1 MCDKKNNFISRKKE
15 IYNEFFYLR
24 GYYLKIS
31 NINQKIKI
39 IIYNMDL
46 LDSIRYKIEMNLNE
60 LHLLNKVFKSYNS
73 IDQIYKDFIELII
86 KNKFEIKRNIMD
98 LILDLTLSD
107 IFHNMFHVEILLKG
121 NKEDNNEYI
130 NILISEIKRMRINN
144 TLIRELK
151 EENKKIK
158 NEIQLLKSKISNN
171 SFDKFNTKYNLKI
184 KDKNITE
191 LNLSDKNYDNQILK
205 DICNIEFINL
215 KDLYLYNNNINDI
228 NPLKKAKFEKLE
240 ILYLGGNKISDISV
254 LEKVNFKELKKLYLG
269 NNNII
274 DISSLS
280 NAKFEKLEILSLGGN
295 QIIDISVFEKANFSL
310 LKELY
315 LFKSNIVNINPLGKA
330 KFENLE
336 LLSLS
341 SNQIEDIS
349 VLDKICFK
357 KLKKLYLSY
366 NLIND
371 IKPLSNQKFEQLELL
386 YLFNNNINTSKYSS
400 LIEKL
405 KSKIKE
411 FQI

>member
-1 MCDKKNNFISRKKE
+1 MCDKKNNFISPKKE

-228 NPLKKAKFEKLE
+228 NPLKKANFEKLE

-341 SNQIEDIS
+341 SNQIKDIS